1 MVGVVHE
8 RFDDITQASDL
19 TTPRTFT
26 IGSVEY
32 TYSLLK
38 AGGNVDENHFVSP
51 SKSIYNNSSSNR
63 LYFGLFDLNRGV
75 IITDMKRIPAST
87 DYSQG
92 HYITNDIDTEDTR
105 IVFASTRA
113 MADRFSIS
121 ARSEGTG
128 LGWIYEIPYTYDVER
143 WYTIKSYAWR
153 DESLGGYRIASYQN
167 GVLMHNVLI
176 KFSKVADMG
185 RMVYVGDIP
194 PVPGYID
201 NVHIINSIP
210 DEVKSYLNNLGY
222 ETLS

>member
-1 MVGVVHE
+1 MVGVVYE

-38 AGGNVDENHFVSP
+38 AGGNVDENHFVSSP
-51 SKSIYNNSSSNR
+51 KCIYNNSDSNR

-75 IITDMKRIPAST
+75 IITDMKRVPAST
-87 DYSQG
+87 NYSQG
-92 HYITNDIDTEDTR
+92 QYITNDIDTEDTVIR
-105 IVFASTRA
+105 LASTRA
-113 MADRFSIS
+113 MLEKFAII
-121 ARSEGTG
+121 AKSEGTS
-128 LGWIYEIPYTYDVER
+128 LGEIYYVKYNYDVER
-143 WYTIKSYAWR
+143 WYTIKSYVWR
-153 DESLGGYRIASYQN
+153 DEDLGGYRIASYQN